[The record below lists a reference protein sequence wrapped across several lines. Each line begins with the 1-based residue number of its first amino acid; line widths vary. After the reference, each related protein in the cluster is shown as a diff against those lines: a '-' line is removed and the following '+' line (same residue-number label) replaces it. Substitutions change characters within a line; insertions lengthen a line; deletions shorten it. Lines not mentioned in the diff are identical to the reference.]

1 MQCYI
6 CAADFVY
13 LRDKHGTP
21 YGWGVAKYAAPEA
34 LFGEEFVTSAYVRE
48 PRESLERLTR
58 QLSRMLPGIPPEQL
72 AVFLKG

>member
-1 MQCYI
+1 M
-6 CAADFVY
+6 
-13 LRDKHGTP
+13 
-21 YGWGVAKYAAPEA
+21 AKYAAPEA